1 MKRVRFVGSSKEDMS
16 TFPASARVRA
26 GHELFML
33 QAGREPTDWKPISEV
48 GAGAREIRVRDE
60 TGAFRVICVAK
71 FADAI
76 YVLHAF
82 QKKVQKTAQ
91 TDIDLAERRYREA
104 QALAK
109 EASDGKGH

>member
-1 MKRVRFVGSSKEDMS
+1 
-16 TFPASARVRA
+16 
-26 GHELFML
+26 ML
-33 QAGREPTDWKPISEV
+33 QTGREPSDWKPMSEV

-60 TGAFRVICVAK
+60 AGAFRVIYVAK

-91 TDIDLAERRYREA
+91 TDIDLAGRRYREA
-104 QALAK
+104 QALVK
-109 EASDGKGH
+109 EAGHG

>member
-1 MKRVRFVGSSKEDMS
+1 MKRVRFVGSSREDMS
-16 TFPASARVRA
+16 AFPASTRLRA

-33 QAGREPTDWKPISEV
+33 QAGREPSDWKPISGV

-60 TGAFRVICVAK
+60 TGAFRVIYVAK

-82 QKKVQKTAQ
+82 QKKAQKTAQ
-91 TDIDLAERRYREA
+91 VDLDLAERRSTARP
-104 QALAK
+104 K
-109 EASDGKGH
+109 RWRRR

>member
-1 MKRVRFVGSSKEDMS
+1 MKHVRFVGSSKEDMS
-16 TFPASARVRA
+16 AFPASARVRA

-33 QAGREPTDWKPISEV
+33 QAGREPSDWKSMPEV
-48 GAGAREIRVRDE
+48 GAGASEIRVRDE
-60 TGAFRVICVAK
+60 SGTFRIVYVAK

-82 QKKVQKTAQ
+82 QKKVQKTAR

-109 EASDGKGH
+109 EASHGKGQ